1 MCGGNKGRDRG
12 DENRD
17 GVGGYKDSDVGS
29 KDEREILLYSNHEA
43 EENEDWTREKYLGR
57 RKKG

>member
-1 MCGGNKGRDRG
+1 MCREGEKCVGGGNKGRDRG

-29 KDEREILLYSNHEA
+29 KDEREI
-43 EENEDWTREKYLGR
+43 
-57 RKKG
+57 